1 MSSLETLSIS
11 LTDYLNQSLA
21 YARQP
26 LNRLESQKSDLE
38 IKYAVFTDLQAKLD
52 ALEDAAEAL
61 SASGTSS
68 ILRSKTVTSSA
79 ESVATA
85 VATGAAAAGRHTVFV
100 TQLARSHTVVS
111 GRYDM
116 TGTTLSSGHAG
127 TATFTISIDG
137 EDYDVSVAISSG
149 ETDQTV
155 LANIATAI
163 NDVADGAIV
172 ASAVHDTPSTAKLSI
187 MSGST
192 GTVGAMTFTDT
203 DGLLASLGVT
213 NASEATDTVGGYV
226 YADLGGNE
234 LDAKLTIDGINV
246 IASSNTV
253 ENVVEGLTVTL
264 LSEQDAGDASV
275 ILAVD
280 IDVGSIK
287 EEILDFISAYN
298 DAYSYIQTK
307 TKVDSVTYQRGILSG
322 DYPYIRLRATMRQ
335 AMIGI
340 VSEVSS
346 DYRSL
351 SQIGITS
358 DRDGHFSISDSD
370 LLEQVIETDLSAI
383 DGIFSSTGGIA
394 TAIDSL
400 ISGYTQINGTISA
413 SKDGVNARLGSIEDS
428 IERQE
433 SYLSRR
439 QKVLTDQ
446 YNSLLEALYALQM
459 EDSIASSYTKLL
471 GL

>member
-1 MSSLETLSIS
+1 MSIETLSIS
-11 LTDYLNQSLA
+11 LNDYLNQSLA

-26 LNRLESQKSDLE
+26 LNRLESQKSELE
-38 IKYAVFTDLQAKLD
+38 IKYAVFTDLKAKLD
-52 ALEDAAEAL
+52 ALENAAEAL

-85 VATGAAAAGRHTVFV
+85 VATGAAVSGRHTVFV

-111 GRYDM
+111 GRYSRE
-116 TGTTLSSGHAG
+116 GTALSSAHSG
-127 TATFTISIDG
+127 TATFTVSIDG

-149 ETDQTV
+149 DTDQTV
-155 LANIATAI
+155 LANIASAI

-172 ASAVHDTPSTAKLSI
+172 ASAVLDTPSTAKLSI
-187 MSGST
+187 VSGST

-203 DGLLASLGVT
+203 DGLLSSLGVT
-213 NASEATDTVGGYV
+213 NASEATDTVGGYI
-226 YADLGGNE
+226 YTDLGGNE
-234 LDAKLTIDGINV
+234 LDAKLTVDGINV

-253 ENVVEGLTVTL
+253 ENVVEGLTITL
-264 LSEQDAGDASV
+264 LSEQDAGDTPAT
-275 ILAVD
+275 LAVD
-280 IDVGSIK
+280 IDTTSIK
-287 EEILDFISAYN
+287 DEILDFISAYN
-298 DAYSYIQTK
+298 DAYNYIQAK
-307 TKVDSVTYQRGILSG
+307 TRVDAVTYERGILSS
-322 DYPYIRLRATMRQ
+322 DYPYVRLRANMRQ

-340 VSEVSS
+340 VSGVSS

-358 DRDGHFSISDSD
+358 DRSGHFSISDSD
-370 LLEQVIETDLSAI
+370 LLEQVIETDLGAI
-383 DGIFSSTGGIA
+383 EDIFSSTGGIA

-400 ISGYTQINGTISA
+400 ISGYTGIDGTISA
-413 SKDGVNARLGSIEDS
+413 SKDGVNARLDSIEDS

-433 SYLSRR
+433 SYVSRR

-459 EDSIASSYTKLL
+459 EDSIASSYSKLL